1 LLALNETKSL
11 RHLGVKYRMQK
22 KFVLNYVIIGVLLV
36 WAAWQLLP
44 TLRYETMSE
53 ERKEELRMQGDL
65 EPIQN
70 RIIRR
75 GLDLQGGMHL
85 VLEVNVSKL
94 TQNIAQNK
102 SQSYYQFMNQVEEI
116 FTAQTDRDYFD
127 ILEEMANAQNFRLA
141 RHFPGRGDEN
151 SQIIASLRKEAADA
165 VLRAEEIIRNR
176 VDQFGVSEPTI
187 QRQGDRRIIVEL
199 AGVTDPERA
208 TNLIQSTAQ
217 LEFILLKDP
226 EVVQDAISRIDAVM
240 KKVEPETLTDSTTV
254 EDRVSQNKEVS
265 VEELFGLTENQTDT
279 KGDST
284 ALVDEKIFK
293 DRPFSALLRNL
304 GNDIGV
310 PAENYYAV
318 NRVLQNPEV
327 QRVLPADIRIL
338 WSNAP
343 ETFTTQDGTQKK
355 FYRLYFVNR
364 DPGLTG
370 AVVTDAQATLGGMN
384 GSNMGQPI
392 VNVSMNS
399 EGAKTWSRMT
409 GANVGKRIAIVLD
422 DKVQIAPVIRDRISG
437 GRTVIEGLAN
447 IEEAKDIEIC
457 LKAGALPAPVD
468 IIEKRTIGPSLGAD
482 SIRKGTMSAL
492 FGLLLVVLF
501 MAIYYRGSGIV
512 AFVTLVL
519 NIIFVL
525 SILALLRATLTLPG
539 IAGLVLTVGMAV
551 DANVLIFERIR
562 EELRKGKTVK
572 ASVDN
577 GYSRAIITILDAN
590 LTTLIAA
597 LVLWLWFCSGELFST
612 LFPVT
617 LFPRQFSQPLP
628 TGGH

>member
-1 LLALNETKSL
+1 
-11 RHLGVKYRMQK
+11 MQK
-22 KFVLNYVIIGVLLV
+22 KFMLNYVIIGVLLV
-36 WAAWQLLP
+36 WAAWQLIP
-44 TLRYETMSE
+44 TLRYEMMSE

-65 EPIQN
+65 EQIQE

-85 VLEVNVSKL
+85 VLEVNVSQL

-102 SQSYYQFMNQVEEI
+102 SQSYYQFMNQVEEQ
-116 FTAQTDRDYFD
+116 FTGQTDRDYFD
-127 ILEEMANAQNFRLA
+127 ILEEMANTQNFRLA

-151 SQIIASLRKEAADA
+151 PQIVASLRKEATDA
-165 VLRAEEIIRNR
+165 VIRAEEIIRNR

-217 LEFILLKDP
+217 LEFVLLKDP

-240 KKVEPETLTDSTTV
+240 KKVDLGTLKDTTTV
-254 EDRVSQNKEVS
+254 EDRVSQDKEVS
-265 VEELFGLTENQTDT
+265 VEELFGLTEDQADT
-279 KGDST
+279 EGDST
-284 ALVDEKIFK
+284 ALVDETIFE

-318 NRVLQNPEV
+318 NQVLQNPEV
-327 QRVLPADIRIL
+327 QKVLPADIRIL

-343 ETFTTQDGTQKK
+343 ETFTTQDGTQKE

-364 DPGLTG
+364 DAGLTG
-370 AVVTDAQATLGGMN
+370 DVVTDAKATLGGMD
-384 GSNMGQPI
+384 GSNIGQPI

-422 DKVQIAPVIRDRISG
+422 DKVQIAPVIRDRITG
-437 GRTVIEGLAN
+437 GRTVIEGLTN

-492 FGLLLVVLF
+492 IGLLLVVLF
-501 MAIYYRGSGIV
+501 IVVYYRASGIV

-525 SILALLRATLTLPG
+525 SVLALLRATLTLPG

-597 LVLWLWFCSGELFST
+597 LVLWQFGTGPIRGFAVVLFWGIIFNFVSGYFISKTILTTVTHGRT
-612 LFPVT
+612 LKK
-617 LFPRQFSQPLP
+617 LSI
-628 TGGH
+628 

>member
-1 LLALNETKSL
+1 
-11 RHLGVKYRMQK
+11 MQK
-22 KFVLNYVIIGVLLV
+22 KFMLNYVIIGVLLV
-36 WAAWQLLP
+36 WAAWQLIP
-44 TLRYETMSE
+44 TLRYEMMSE

-65 EPIQN
+65 EPIQE

-85 VLEVNVSKL
+85 VLEVNVSQL

-102 SQSYYQFMNQVEEI
+102 SQSYYQFMNHVEEQ
-116 FTAQTDRDYFD
+116 FTGQTDRDYFD
-127 ILEEMANAQNFRLA
+127 ILEEMANTQNFRLA

-151 SQIIASLRKEAADA
+151 PQIVASLRKEATDA
-165 VLRAEEIIRNR
+165 VIRAEEIIRNR

-217 LEFILLKDP
+217 LEFVLLKDP
-226 EVVQDAISRIDAVM
+226 EVVQDAISRIDAVV
-240 KKVEPETLTDSTTV
+240 KKVDPGTLKDTTTV
-254 EDRVSQNKEVS
+254 EDRVSQDKEVS
-265 VEELFGLTENQTDT
+265 VEELFGLTEDQADT
-279 KGDST
+279 EGDST
-284 ALVDEKIFK
+284 ALVDETIFE

-318 NRVLQNPEV
+318 NQVLQNPEV

-343 ETFTTQDGTQKK
+343 ETFTTQDGTQKE

-364 DPGLTG
+364 DAGLTG
-370 AVVTDAQATLGGMN
+370 EVVTDAKATLGGMD

-422 DKVQIAPVIRDRISG
+422 DKVQIAPVIRDRITG
-437 GRTVIEGLAN
+437 GRTVIEGLTN

-492 FGLLLVVLF
+492 IGLLLVVLF
-501 MAIYYRGSGIV
+501 IVVYYRASGIV

-525 SILALLRATLTLPG
+525 SVLALLRATLTLPG

-597 LVLWLWFCSGELFST
+597 LVLWQFGTGPIRGFAVVLFWGIIFNFVSGYFISKTILTTVTHGRT
-612 LFPVT
+612 LKK
-617 LFPRQFSQPLP
+617 LSI
-628 TGGH
+628 

>member
-1 LLALNETKSL
+1 
-11 RHLGVKYRMQK
+11 M
-22 KFVLNYVIIGVLLV
+22 LNYVIIGVLLV
-36 WAAWQLLP
+36 WAVWQLIP
-44 TLRYETMSE
+44 TFRYEMMSE

-65 EPIQN
+65 EPIQE

-85 VLEVNVSKL
+85 VLEVNVSQL

-102 SQSYYQFMNQVEEI
+102 SQSYYQFMNQVEEQ
-116 FTAQTDRDYFD
+116 FTAQTNRDYFD

-151 SQIIASLRKEAADA
+151 SQIVESLRKEAADA
-165 VLRAEEIIRNR
+165 VIRAEEIIRNR

-217 LEFILLKDP
+217 LEFVLLKDP
-226 EVVQDAISRIDAVM
+226 EVVQDAISRIDAVV
-240 KKVEPETLTDSTTV
+240 KKVDPETLKDTTTV
-254 EDRVSQNKEVS
+254 EDRVSQDKEVS
-265 VEELFGLTENQTDT
+265 VEELFGLTENQADT
-279 KGDST
+279 GRDST
-284 ALVDEKIFK
+284 ALVDETIFK
-293 DRPFSALLRNL
+293 ERPFSALLRNL

-318 NRVLQNPEV
+318 NQVLQNPEV

-343 ETFTTQDGTQKK
+343 ETFTTQDGSQKE

-364 DPGLTG
+364 DAGLTG
-370 AVVTDAQATLGGMN
+370 EVVTDAQATLGGMD
-384 GSNMGQPI
+384 GTNMGQPI

-422 DKVQIAPVIRDRISG
+422 NKVQIAPVIRDRITG
-437 GRTVIEGLAN
+437 GRTVIEGLTS

-492 FGLLLVVLF
+492 IGLLLVVLF
-501 MAIYYRGSGIV
+501 IVIYYRGCGVV
-512 AFVTLVL
+512 AFITLVL
-519 NIIFVL
+519 NITFVL

-597 LVLWLWFCSGELFST
+597 LVLWQFGTGPIRGFAVVLFWGIVFNFVSGYFISKTILTTVTHGRT
-612 LFPVT
+612 LKK
-617 LFPRQFSQPLP
+617 LSI
-628 TGGH
+628 

>member
-1 LLALNETKSL
+1 
-11 RHLGVKYRMQK
+11 MQK

-36 WAAWQLLP
+36 WAAWQLIP
-44 TLRYETMSE
+44 TLRYETMSD

-65 EPIQN
+65 EPIQE

-85 VLEVNVSKL
+85 VLEVNVSQL

-102 SQSYYQFMNQVEEI
+102 SQSYYQFMNRVEEI
-116 FTAQTDRDYFD
+116 YKANADRDYFD
-127 ILEEMANAQNFRLA
+127 ILEEESVSQNFRLA

-151 SQIIASLRKEAADA
+151 TRIISSLRKEATDA
-165 VLRAEEIIRNR
+165 VTRAEEIIRNR

-217 LEFILLKDP
+217 LEFVLLKDA
-226 EVVQDAISRIDAVM
+226 EVVQNAISRIDAVM
-240 KKVEPETLTDSTTV
+240 KKVDPESLQDTTAI
-254 EDRVSQNKEVS
+254 EESVSKDKEVS
-265 VEELFGLTENQTDT
+265 VEELFGLTEESST
-279 KGDST
+279 DST
-284 ALVDEKIFK
+284 ALVDENIFK

-318 NRVLQNPEV
+318 RKVLQNSEV

-338 WSNAP
+338 WSNTT
-343 ETFTTQDGTQKK
+343 ESFTTQEGVQKE

-364 DPGLTG
+364 DAGLTG
-370 AVVTDAQATLGGMN
+370 NVITDAKATLGGMD

-392 VNVSMNS
+392 VNLSMNS

-422 DKVQIAPVIRDRISG
+422 DKVQIAPVIRDRITG
-437 GRTVIEGLAN
+437 GRTVIEGLVD

-492 FGLLLVVLF
+492 IGLLFVVVF
-501 MAIYYRGSGIV
+501 IVIYYRASGII
-512 AFVTLVL
+512 AFITLVL

-525 SILALLRATLTLPG
+525 SVLALLRATLTLPG

-597 LVLWLWFCSGELFST
+597 LVLWQFGTGPIRGFAVVLFWGIVFNFVSGYYISKTILTTITHGRTVKKLSI
-612 LFPVT
+612 
-617 LFPRQFSQPLP
+617 
-628 TGGH
+628 

>member
-1 LLALNETKSL
+1 
-11 RHLGVKYRMQK
+11 MQK
-22 KFVLNYVIIGVLLV
+22 KFMLNYVIIGVLLV
-36 WAAWQLLP
+36 WAAWQLIP
-44 TLRYETMSE
+44 TFRYEMMSE

-65 EPIQN
+65 ERIQE

-75 GLDLQGGMHL
+75 GLDLQGGIHL
-85 VLEVNVSKL
+85 VLEVNVSQL

-102 SQSYYQFMNQVEEI
+102 SQSYYQFMNQVEEQ
-116 FTAQTDRDYFD
+116 FTAQMDRDYFD
-127 ILEEMANAQNFRLA
+127 ILEEMAKAQNFRLA

-165 VLRAEEIIRNR
+165 VIRSEEIIRNR

-199 AGVTDPERA
+199 AGITDPERA

-217 LEFILLKDP
+217 LEFVLLKDP
-226 EVVQDAISRIDAVM
+226 EVVQDAISRIDAVV
-240 KKVEPETLTDSTTV
+240 KKVDPETLKDTTTV
-254 EDRVSQNKEVS
+254 EDRVSQDKEVTI
-265 VEELFGLTENQTDT
+265 EELFGLTKNQEDT
-279 KGDST
+279 GGDST
-284 ALVDEKIFK
+284 ALVDETIFE

-318 NRVLQNPEV
+318 NQVLKNPEV

-338 WSNAP
+338 WSNTT
-343 ETFTTQDGTQKK
+343 ETFTTQDGSQKE

-364 DPGLTG
+364 DAGLTG
-370 AVVTDAQATLGGMN
+370 EVITDAQATLGGMD

-399 EGAKTWSRMT
+399 EGAKIWSRMT

-422 DKVQIAPVIRDRISG
+422 DKVQIAPVIRDRITG

-492 FGLLLVVLF
+492 IGLLLVVLF
-501 MAIYYRGSGIV
+501 IVVYYRASGIV

-525 SILALLRATLTLPG
+525 SVLALLRATLTLPG

-597 LVLWLWFCSGELFST
+597 LVLWQFGTGPIRGFAVVLFWGIIFNFVSGYFISKTILTTVTHGRT
-612 LFPVT
+612 LKK
-617 LFPRQFSQPLP
+617 LSI
-628 TGGH
+628 

>member
-1 LLALNETKSL
+1 
-11 RHLGVKYRMQK
+11 
-22 KFVLNYVIIGVLLV
+22 
-36 WAAWQLLP
+36 
-44 TLRYETMSE
+44 
-53 ERKEELRMQGDL
+53 
-65 EPIQN
+65 
-70 RIIRR
+70 
-75 GLDLQGGMHL
+75 
-85 VLEVNVSKL
+85 
-94 TQNIAQNK
+94 
-102 SQSYYQFMNQVEEI
+102 
-116 FTAQTDRDYFD
+116 
-127 ILEEMANAQNFRLA
+127 
-141 RHFPGRGDEN
+141 
-151 SQIIASLRKEAADA
+151 
-165 VLRAEEIIRNR
+165 
-176 VDQFGVSEPTI
+176 
-187 QRQGDRRIIVEL
+187 
-199 AGVTDPERA
+199 
-208 TNLIQSTAQ
+208 
-217 LEFILLKDP
+217 
-226 EVVQDAISRIDAVM
+226 
-240 KKVEPETLTDSTTV
+240 
-254 EDRVSQNKEVS
+254 
-265 VEELFGLTENQTDT
+265 LFGLTENQADT
-279 KGDST
+279 GRDST
-284 ALVDEKIFK
+284 ALVDETIFK
-293 DRPFSALLRNL
+293 ERPFSALLRNL

-318 NRVLQNPEV
+318 NQVLQNPEV

-343 ETFTTQDGTQKK
+343 ETFTTQDGSQKE

-364 DPGLTG
+364 DAGLTG
-370 AVVTDAQATLGGMN
+370 EVVTDAQATLGGMD
-384 GSNMGQPI
+384 GTNMGQPI

-422 DKVQIAPVIRDRISG
+422 NKVQIAPVIRDRITG
-437 GRTVIEGLAN
+437 GRTVIEGLTS

-492 FGLLLVVLF
+492 IGLLLVVLF
-501 MAIYYRGSGIV
+501 IVIYYRGCGVV
-512 AFVTLVL
+512 AFITLVL
-519 NIIFVL
+519 NITFVL

-597 LVLWLWFCSGELFST
+597 LVLWQFGTGPIRGFAVVLFWGIVFNFVSGYFISKTILTTVTHGRT
-612 LFPVT
+612 LKK
-617 LFPRQFSQPLP
+617 LSI
-628 TGGH
+628 

>member
-1 LLALNETKSL
+1 
-11 RHLGVKYRMQK
+11 M
-22 KFVLNYVIIGVLLV
+22 
-36 WAAWQLLP
+36 
-44 TLRYETMSE
+44 
-53 ERKEELRMQGDL
+53 
-65 EPIQN
+65 
-70 RIIRR
+70 
-75 GLDLQGGMHL
+75 
-85 VLEVNVSKL
+85 
-94 TQNIAQNK
+94 
-102 SQSYYQFMNQVEEI
+102 
-116 FTAQTDRDYFD
+116 
-127 ILEEMANAQNFRLA
+127 
-141 RHFPGRGDEN
+141 
-151 SQIIASLRKEAADA
+151 
-165 VLRAEEIIRNR
+165 
-176 VDQFGVSEPTI
+176 
-187 QRQGDRRIIVEL
+187 
-199 AGVTDPERA
+199 
-208 TNLIQSTAQ
+208 
-217 LEFILLKDP
+217 
-226 EVVQDAISRIDAVM
+226 
-240 KKVEPETLTDSTTV
+240 
-254 EDRVSQNKEVS
+254 
-265 VEELFGLTENQTDT
+265 
-279 KGDST
+279 
-284 ALVDEKIFK
+284 
-293 DRPFSALLRNL
+293 
-304 GNDIGV
+304 
-310 PAENYYAV
+310 
-318 NRVLQNPEV
+318 
-327 QRVLPADIRIL
+327 
-338 WSNAP
+338 
-343 ETFTTQDGTQKK
+343 
-355 FYRLYFVNR
+355 
-364 DPGLTG
+364 TG

-492 FGLLLVVLF
+492 IGLLLVVLF
-501 MAIYYRGSGIV
+501 MVIYYRGSGIV

-597 LVLWLWFCSGELFST
+597 LVLWQFGTGPIRGFAVVLFWGIVFNFISGYFISKTILTTVTHGRT
-612 LFPVT
+612 LKK
-617 LFPRQFSQPLP
+617 LSI
-628 TGGH
+628 

>member
-1 LLALNETKSL
+1 
-11 RHLGVKYRMQK
+11 MQK
-22 KFVLNYVIIGVLLV
+22 KFMLNYVIIGVLLV
-36 WAAWQLLP
+36 WAVWQLIP
-44 TLRYETMSE
+44 TFRYEMMSE

-65 EPIQN
+65 EPIQE

-85 VLEVNVSKL
+85 VLEVNVSQL

-102 SQSYYQFMNQVEEI
+102 SQSYYQFMNQVEEQ
-116 FTAQTDRDYFD
+116 FTAQTNRDYFD

-151 SQIIASLRKEAADA
+151 SQIVESLRKEAADA
-165 VLRAEEIIRNR
+165 VIRAEEIIRNR

-217 LEFILLKDP
+217 LEFVLLKDP
-226 EVVQDAISRIDAVM
+226 EVVQDAISRIDAVV
-240 KKVEPETLTDSTTV
+240 KKVDPETLKDTTTV
-254 EDRVSQNKEVS
+254 EDRVSQDKEVS
-265 VEELFGLTENQTDT
+265 VEELFGLTENQADT
-279 KGDST
+279 GRDST
-284 ALVDEKIFK
+284 ALVDETIFK
-293 DRPFSALLRNL
+293 ERPFSALLRNL

-318 NRVLQNPEV
+318 NQVLQNPEV

-343 ETFTTQDGTQKK
+343 ETFTTQDGSQKE

-364 DPGLTG
+364 DAGLTG
-370 AVVTDAQATLGGMN
+370 EVVTDAQATLGGMD
-384 GSNMGQPI
+384 GTNMGQPI

-422 DKVQIAPVIRDRISG
+422 NKVQIAPVIRDRITG
-437 GRTVIEGLAN
+437 GRTVIEGLTS

-492 FGLLLVVLF
+492 IGLLLVVLF
-501 MAIYYRGSGIV
+501 IVIYYRGCGVV
-512 AFVTLVL
+512 AFITLVL
-519 NIIFVL
+519 NITFVL

-597 LVLWLWFCSGELFST
+597 LVLWQFGTGPIRGFAVVLFWGIIFNFVSGYFISKTILTTVTHGRT
-612 LFPVT
+612 LKK
-617 LFPRQFSQPLP
+617 LSI
-628 TGGH
+628 